1 VHGLLYLLMIVI
13 PVSGWLMS
21 SAKGF
26 QTVWFG
32 VLPLPDLLEKDR
44 ELGELLAGVHK
55 ILNFTLLGLVVLH
68 VGAALQHHLIERQ
81 PFLQRMGWGRKERT

>member
-1 VHGLLYLLMIVI
+1 VHGLLYVLMVAI

-32 VLPLPDLLEKDR
+32 VLPLPDLIGKDKA
-44 ELGELLAGVHK
+44 LGDLLAEVHK
-55 ILNFTLLGLVVLH
+55 VLNFTLLGLVILH
-68 VGAALQHHLIERQ
+68 VGAALQHHFIERQ
-81 PFLQRMGWGRKERT
+81 PFLQRMGWGRKART